1 MSFCREDIMLQ
12 NLSITTKVN
21 LALSALFILILII
34 SAFSQSKQET
44 ALVLDVL
51 EQQAHEQT
59 DTYFDSLNTMML
71 TGTIGQREM
80 LRQKMQ
86 ENDNIKDIR
95 VIRAEKVNEL
105 YGPGFSGESIQDDYD
120 RRALKGETITTVID
134 TEQGPTLIVTKPLI
148 ASKNYRG
155 TDCTACHNAKEG
167 DILGAVRLEYSLTS
181 FFKKVQRNILS
192 ATMILAVVLISGLLL
207 TLFIIRKVILNPIRD
222 LTHSMEVASDTQD
235 VTTLITVKNN
245 DEIGRMV
252 TAFNYMMSNFHN
264 SLTHVLDTAE
274 QLEDISTKLSTAS
287 NQTYHSA
294 SQQKQETQVI
304 GETITNMKSQVDDI
318 QSKANL
324 TTTASTQ
331 AALQTDKGNNLA
343 SVTIAEITALT
354 NQLDNVVEQMH
365 KLGEQTHNVTKI
377 LSVINSI
384 SEQTNLLA
392 LNAAIEAARAGES
405 GRGFAVVAEEVRALA
420 IKTNNSTQEIQTIV
434 SSLTETSN
442 NSFQAMDTAK
452 ATAAAGAIK
461 VSELANMLNE
471 ISTEMQAINQL
482 NDSVT
487 ESSELQQQLTSNI
500 ELNISTI
507 ATHSDET
514 TSVATHANSMSQEL
528 LAHSSELLAKV
539 KEFKLS

>member
-105 YGPGFSGESIQDDYD
+105 YGPGFPGESIQDDYD

-181 FFKKVQRNILS
+181 FFKKVQQNILS

-343 SVTIAEITALT
+343 SVTIAEITVLI

-461 VSELANMLNE
+461 VSELASMLNE

>member
-1 MSFCREDIMLQ
+1 MLQ
-12 NLSITTKVN
+12 NLSITAKVN

-86 ENDNIKDIR
+86 ENDNVKDIR
-95 VIRAEKVNEL
+95 VIRSPKTNEL
-105 YGPGFSGESIQDDYD
+105 YGPGFPGESVQDDYD
-120 RRALKGETITTVID
+120 RRALKGESITEVI
-134 TEQGPTLIVTKPLI
+134 ESAQGPTLIVTKPLI

-155 TDCTACHNAKEG
+155 TDCTGCHNAKEG
-167 DILGAVRLEYSLTS
+167 EILGAVRLEYSLTS
-181 FFKKVQRNILS
+181 FFTKVQDNILRAS
-192 ATMILAVVLISGLLL
+192 IILAVVLISGLFL
-207 TLFIIRKVILNPIRD
+207 TLFIVRKVILNPIKD
-222 LTHSMEVASDTQD
+222 LTHSMERASDTQD
-235 VTTLITVKNN
+235 VTTLIEVKNN

-252 TAFNYMMSNFHN
+252 TAFNYMMSNFHS

-318 QSKANL
+318 QSKANM

-331 AALQTDKGNNLA
+331 AALQTDKGNSLA
-343 SVTIAEITALT
+343 SVTIDEITVLT
-354 NQLDNVVEQMH
+354 GQLDNVVEQMH
-365 KLGEQTHNVTKI
+365 KLGEQTNNVTKI

-420 IKTNNSTQEIQTIV
+420 IKTNDSTQEIQTIV

-461 VSELANMLNE
+461 VSELASMLNE

-500 ELNISTI
+500 ELNIGTI

-514 TSVATHANSMSQEL
+514 TLVATHANTMSQDL
-528 LAHSSELLAKV
+528 LAHSTELLAKV